1 MSQRILFVDDDHSL
15 LNSIER
21 NLCLDYDMATAAS
34 GPEGLAA
41 IADGKAFSVVFSD
54 MLMPGM
60 DGVQF
65 IEARKIAPDSVY
77 LMLTGNQDLTTAMKA
92 VNEGHVFRFL
102 NKPCQMAEITAAIA
116 AAQRQYDLV
125 RTEKELLHRTFVGA
139 IGVLSDVVESLQP
152 NVAQQSGRV
161 TTIMKSLESAL
172 ELPERWEHRLASRL
186 AFLGVALLPESQQ
199 SRFCTASAAT
209 TENVSLLNAIAGV
222 SSRMIERIPR
232 LETVAAII
240 ERQSQVDGSLATGGS
255 GDEALIAQGATLVR
269 IATLWSAM
277 TASGLA
283 HDAAIAEL
291 KTAFPRLDRNLAKAL
306 AELDEDLLSPAV
318 MTVPVKGLQEGMV
331 LAEDVISSNGALLLR
346 KGRRLTSVIVEKL
359 RLHADDDLKQTT
371 IDVVDPKASQ
381 AAPRDLPHAAE
392 PADASI
398 NAWIP
403 RAQPIG

>member
-1 MSQRILFVDDDHSL
+1 MSQRILFVDDDPSL
-15 LNSIER
+15 LSSIER

-41 IADGKAFSVVFSD
+41 IAGGGDFAVVFSD
-54 MLMPGM
+54 MRMPGM

-65 IEARKIAPDSVY
+65 IAEARKIAPDSVY
-77 LMLTGNQDLTTAMKA
+77 VMLTGNQDLTTAMKA

-161 TTIMKSLESAL
+161 ATIMKSLESAL
-172 ELPERWEHRLASRL
+172 EIPERWEHRLASRL

-209 TENVSLLNAIAGV
+209 AENASLLNAIAGV
-222 SSRMIERIPR
+222 SSRMIDRIPR

-240 ERQSQVDGSLATGGS
+240 DRQSQVDGSLANGGS
-255 GDEALIAQGATLVR
+255 GDEAIIVQGATLVR

-306 AELDEDLLSPAV
+306 EGLDEDFLSPAV
-318 MTVPVKGLQEGMV
+318 MTVPVKGLQEGMI
-331 LAEDVISSNGALLLR
+331 LAEDVISGNGALLLR

-371 IDVVDPKASQ
+371 ANLTQPCGSV
-381 AAPRDLPHAAE
+381 
-392 PADASI
+392 PAVEESFASI
-398 NAWIP
+398 NVRIP
-403 RAQPIG
+403 AAQTTG